1 MVDWLELGIG
11 VGVGDAADP
20 VVDLNAVEHVIMPVY
35 DTDPAVLGSLL
46 ADFRVGLFL
55 LNNSWIEP
63 LKFLLTTLREEAVSL
78 DADVS
83 ARNICADQLLPGLL
97 AHMKGRKGD
106 ALSSVN
112 WMRSVLAI
120 PDYARDIIRCAVAE
134 QLVKKRRPNRAW
146 VQPNVHLAR
155 YCSAVI

>member
-20 VVDLNAVEHVIMPVY
+20 VVDLNAVEHVIMPVI

-63 LKFLLTTLREEAVSL
+63 MKFL
-78 DADVS
+78 
-83 ARNICADQLLPGLL
+83 
-97 AHMKGRKGD
+97 
-106 ALSSVN
+106 
-112 WMRSVLAI
+112 
-120 PDYARDIIRCAVAE
+120 
-134 QLVKKRRPNRAW
+134 
-146 VQPNVHLAR
+146 
-155 YCSAVI
+155 